1 MAWCNY
7 CRCYTVNGQC
17 PNCGRIYQDPNKN
30 YDFYGNEIKQKK
42 SESSKKKSESSSSSY
57 HGRTYSDYAYDDDE
71 GSFAGGFWLAIPI
84 SFIAI
89 IIASA
94 INKPRMR
101 KGAILGTIIGAVFAL
116 HIAGIIIVSYFNML
130 ETNGFNPNDIISWF
144 QQ

>member
-17 PNCGRIYQDPNKN
+17 PHCGRIYQDPNKN

-42 SESSKKKSESSSSSY
+42 SESSKKKSES
-57 HGRTYSDYAYDDDE
+57 RTYSDYAYDDDE

-101 KGAILGTIIGAVFAL
+101 KGAIVGTIVGAVVAL
-116 HIAGIIIVSYFNML
+116 HIASILILSYFNML
-130 ETNGFNPNDIISWF
+130 GIDPNDISSWF
-144 QQ
+144 QR

>member
-17 PNCGRIYQDPNKN
+17 PHCGRIYQDPNKN

-42 SESSKKKSESSSSSY
+42 SESSKKKSDSY

-84 SFIAI
+84 SFISI

-101 KGAILGTIIGAVFAL
+101 KGAIVGTIVGAVVAL
-116 HIAGIIIVSYFNML
+116 HIASILILSYFNML
-130 ETNGFNPNDIISWF
+130 GIDPNDISSWF
-144 QQ
+144 QR

>member
-17 PNCGRIYQDPNKN
+17 PHCGRIYQDPNKN

-42 SESSKKKSESSSSSY
+42 SESSKKKSESSS
-57 HGRTYSDYAYDDDE
+57 YSDYAYDDDE

-101 KGAILGTIIGAVFAL
+101 KGAIVGTIVGAVVAL
-116 HIAGIIIVSYFNML
+116 HIASILILSYFNML
-130 ETNGFNPNDIISWF
+130 GIDPNDISSWF
-144 QQ
+144 QR